1 MKRVTAAALL
11 FLPAIVLTAQ
21 TPSTQAPQ
29 PLTGTLT
36 FTNPNDSPT
45 VFHFT
50 ATPVPPLQ
58 RSSPQHHE
66 FAPTV
71 FYRQFSPFNKPV
83 LTIAPGDTVHTTT
96 VDAGG
101 SDEHSVK
108 RSAGGNPETGPFYI
122 QGAMPGDT
130 LVVHVDRL
138 RLNRDWAGSDDGIVQ
153 SALSPD
159 LAIKTRDNNN
169 SIRWHLDLAN
179 NTATPD
185 PP

>member
-11 FLPAIVLTAQ
+11 FLSAIILTAQ
-21 TPSTQAPQ
+21 TPQ
-29 PLTGTLT
+29 PLTGRWLITSDFFGTTRYLRLDLDQKPDQLTGTLNGTQLKGTLT
-36 FTNPNDSPT
+36 GSHLALTGTSSDGGTSTNPNDSPVT
-45 VFHFT
+45 FHFT

-58 RSSPQHHE
+58 RSTPQHHE

-71 FYRQFSPFNKPV
+71 FHRQFSPFNKPV

-130 LVVHVDRL
+130 LVVRL
-138 RLNRDWAGSDDGIVQ
+138 D
-153 SALSPD
+153 
-159 LAIKTRDNNN
+159 
-169 SIRWHLDLAN
+169 
-179 NTATPD
+179 
-185 PP
+185 